1 MRNEDE
7 PLDDDDYEL
16 VMAEEVDDNLI
27 YLNRAQDY
35 GHEVNELDEATLSYR
50 EESANVS
57 SNLPDKSD
65 HKRPKAKPAAK
76 SIY

>member
-1 MRNEDE
+1 M
-7 PLDDDDYEL
+7 

-27 YLNRAQDY
+27 YLNRAQEY
-35 GHEVNELDEATLSYR
+35 GYEVNELDEATLSYR

-65 HKRPKAKPAAK
+65 RKRPKAKPAAK
-76 SIY
+76 SIYQKKVEN